1 MGKEIP
7 TNTLHEGGSRPLPDG
22 KRQRLVVNVPTH
34 DMIPYSFAFDFAN
47 MIGYTVAMLGGDLD
61 IVTNV
66 VPGTYI
72 HKARQQLID
81 SALEMGCNWMLW
93 LDSDMRFPKDA
104 LVRLMMHNEDIVGV
118 NYSTRQIPPRYV
130 AIKETAMED
139 PNGKGWLC
147 PTRADSTGLEEV
159 GAVGFGLVLMKAAFL
174 NNMPD
179 RDKGMWFWFEQDIER
194 GSHIGEDVY
203 FCREARRAGAK
214 VYVDH
219 DLSKEIAHTG
229 QMEYRLEHVLEFE
242 HLQADM
248 IPDYYEYHGI
258 EREEED
264 GADDVQRIADGDSEL
279 VESE

>member
-1 MGKEIP
+1 MED
-7 TNTLHEGGSRPLPDG
+7 TSRPLPEG
-22 KRQRLVVNVPTH
+22 KKQRLVVNVPTH

-47 MIGYTVAMLGGDLD
+47 MIGYTVAMLGDELD

-81 SALEMGCNWMLW
+81 GALEMGCNWILW

-130 AIKETAMED
+130 AIKQVAMED
-139 PNGKGWLC
+139 PNRKGALC
-147 PTRADSTGLEEV
+147 PTREDSTGLEEV
-159 GAVGFGLVLMKAAFL
+159 GAIGFGVVLMKAAFL
-174 NNMPD
+174 KNMPP
-179 RDKGMWFWFEQDIER
+179 RDDGMWFWFKQDEKS
-194 GSHIGEDVY
+194 GAHIGEDVY
-203 FCREARRAGAK
+203 FCVEARKAGAK

-219 DLSKEIAHTG
+219 DLSKEIAHIG
-229 QMEYRLEHVLEFE
+229 QMEYRLEHAAEFE
-242 HLQADM
+242 AVNADL

-258 EREEED
+258 ERPEEDD
-264 GADDVQRIADGDSEL
+264 GADDVQRATDGDSEL